1 MRLLFFGSPGVAV
14 PFLDACVGA
23 GHEVAAVVCQ
33 PDKPS
38 GRGLELKAPAV
49 KDAALR
55 LGLKVLQPEKPSA
68 VAAELAALGADLAVV
83 VAYGRLL
90 KADVLAAARL
100 GFMNVHF
107 SLLPKYRGAA
117 PVQWSLMRG
126 EKETGVTLFWI
137 GEGMDTG
144 PVQRMARRPVGP
156 DEDALSLFPALVE
169 LGVRE
174 LGAALEDLA
183 AGRVVREPQA
193 GEPSLAPKLKAEHA
207 RISFAMPAAEIH
219 NRVRGLAAGP
229 GAWFETEA
237 GGRPLRVKLIRTAA
251 GDPSSAGSPGRIVV
265 VEPDGAVLV
274 QCGSGS
280 IRVRE
285 VQPEGK
291 KKLPAADFINGLRL
305 KAGQSLPG
313 AASDPAA
320 PISS

>member
-1 MRLLFFGSPGVAV
+1 MRLLFFGSPAVAV
-14 PFLDACVGA
+14 PFLEACVSA

-55 LGLKVLQPEKPSA
+55 LGLRVLQPEKPSA
-68 VAAELAALGADLAVV
+68 ASAELAALGADLAVV

-90 KADVLAAARL
+90 KADVLAGTRL

-117 PVQWSLMRG
+117 PVQWSLIRG
-126 EKETGVTLFWI
+126 ERETGVTLFWI

-144 PVQRMARRPVGP
+144 PVQRMARCPVAA
-156 DEDALSLFPALVE
+156 DDDARTLFPRLVE
-169 LGVRE
+169 LGVGE
-174 LGAALEDLA
+174 LRAALGDLS

-193 GEPSLAPKLKAEHA
+193 GEPSLAPKLDAEQA
-207 RISFAMPAAEIH
+207 RISFDMSASDIH

-229 GAWFETEA
+229 GAWFELEA
-237 GGRPLRVKLIRTAA
+237 AGRPMRVKLIRTAP
-251 GDPSSAGSPGRIVV
+251 GDPAASGPAGRILV

-280 IRVRE
+280 LRVRE

-291 KKLPAADFINGLRL
+291 KKLPAADFMNGLRL
-305 KAGQSLPG
+305 KAGQVLQG
-313 AASDPAA
+313 AASGPSA
-320 PISS
+320 PLSA

>member
-14 PFLDACVGA
+14 PFLEACVSS

-38 GRGLELKAPAV
+38 GRGLGLKAPAV

-55 LGLKVLQPEKPSA
+55 LGLRVLQPEKPSA

-90 KADVLAAARL
+90 KPDVLAAARL

-126 EKETGVTLFWI
+126 ESETGVTLFWI

-144 PVQRMARRPVGP
+144 PVQRMARCPVGP
-156 DEDALSLFPALVE
+156 DQDALSLFPALVE

-174 LGAALEDLA
+174 LTAALEDLA
-183 AGRVVREPQA
+183 AGRVVREPQE
-193 GEPSLAPKLKAEHA
+193 GEPSLAPKLKAEDA
-207 RISFAMPAAEIH
+207 RISFAMPATEIH

-237 GGRPLRVKLIRTAA
+237 GGRPLRVKLIKTAA
-251 GDPSSAGSPGRIVV
+251 GDPSSSGEPGRILV

-274 QCGSGS
+274 QCGPGS
-280 IRVRE
+280 LRVRE

-305 KAGQSLPG
+305 KAGLSLPG

-320 PISS
+320 PTSS